1 MSWLAILSLLK
12 RIPWQGWALVALCA
26 LLLALR
32 WHWIGVG
39 EDRVQALW
47 DAQEAVYAVQRA
59 EAAEAARKAEERHRA
74 EYRAIAERFL
84 KEQADADQKHAAMVA
99 DLRRGTLRLRERFT
113 CPGVPGAA
121 GTAPGADAASPRG
134 FGVEDAAVA
143 LGIARDADE
152 TARRLNALIEAVEA
166 GQR

>member
-74 EYRAIAERFL
+74 EYRAIADRFL

-99 DLRRGTLRLRERFT
+99 DLRRGTLRLRDRFT
-113 CPGVPGAA
+113 CPSVPGAA
-121 GTAPGADAASPRG
+121 GDAGRADAASPRG
-134 FGVEDAAVA
+134 LQREDQEF
-143 LGIARDADE
+143 LLRIGREADE
-152 TARRLNALIEAVEA
+152 VARRLNALIEAVEA